1 MNCFAFAEALLSFA
15 ASQRLEALLVRDG
28 TRATAV
34 GARAELKHARVGA
47 GPEAE
52 ALLSFDVFELV
63 ILRCSFWSSCFQVE
77 GVHVHVYVR
86 CCAELTLSPSIYCR
100 LPLVLFH
107 RALDHCPLTH
117 RGFEHTLVGPQVDLD
132 ASVRVRV
139 ALLCM
144 MSQPCVASCKCRVVS
159 CCFRA
164 LPCARAHPDLIEV
177 IS

>member
-1 MNCFAFAEALLSFA
+1 MPSRSWPFSLLRVCKKSEPLRCSHMAKAPLKSSAEAISLNCF
-15 ASQRLEALLVRDG
+15 
-28 TRATAV
+28 
-34 GARAELKHARVGA
+34 RVGH
-47 GPEAE
+47 
-52 ALLSFDVFELV
+52 
-63 ILRCSFWSSCFQVE
+63 LRCSFWSSCFQVE